1 MTKVTNAVEKPTE
14 EQLRKGFYPNAF
26 ELLKDIHKFDYFNFT
41 SIFMSMMLGK
51 LMFLYKMIKE
61 LFWAHASC
69 DHLFNK
75 KINSEKLKNKKNVK
89 SIIKNLNKDC
99 DLILYSPTWR
109 PHDLSM
115 TLPMFLLKKFNLN
128 DFNKFLNVNN
138 LQLII
143 STHKIVQSEID
154 LSNYDQVH
162 LLPPD
167 PLLDINNILPEINLL
182 ITDYSQLRQILC
194 Y

>member
-1 MTKVTNAVEKPTE
+1 
-14 EQLRKGFYPNAF
+14 
-26 ELLKDIHKFDYFNFT
+26 
-41 SIFMSMMLGK
+41 
-51 LMFLYKMIKE
+51 
-61 LFWAHASC
+61 
-69 DHLFNK
+69 
-75 KINSEKLKNKKNVK
+75 
-89 SIIKNLNKDC
+89 
-99 DLILYSPTWR
+99 
-109 PHDLSM
+109 M
-115 TLPMFLLKKFNLN
+115 TLPMLLLKKFNLN

-182 ITDYSQLRQILC
+182 ITDYSSIATDFLLLDRPLLYVMPDYDQFLYERGLLEDMRDDLPGYEANDYEELKNYILHSIKIHS
-194 Y
+194 YLNNNATSI